1 MDCQSQKDITTDP
14 CGPKVQP
21 GPGPRVSVRPS
32 PASQPAVREPP
43 AFSSPD
49 LLRNQAPKQGE
60 QQRLVSPPAGLM
72 CISRPR
78 PTALGTKGPS
88 RLPRVP
94 LELSEEIDLIPVCI
108 PGPQS
113 ANVMSHS
120 TSEPSFPLS
129 CPQSPQLYLDASP
142 SMPLSNPNL
151 SRSLSPKPDLSPQ
164 SQKTLSPGGSRQS
177 QDQPERAGGENKD
190 FR

>member
-1 MDCQSQKDITTDP
+1 MDCQSQKDISTDP
-14 CGPKVQP
+14 CGPKVRP
-21 GPGPRVSVRPS
+21 GPGPRALVRPS
-32 PASQPAVREPP
+32 PASWPAVQEPP
-43 AFSSPD
+43 VFSSPD
-49 LLRNQAPKQGE
+49 LLRNQAPKQAE
-60 QQRLVSPPAGLM
+60 QQKLVSIPAGLM

-78 PTALGTKGPS
+78 PTAVGTKAAP

-94 LELSEEIDLIPVCI
+94 LEFSEEIDLIPVCI

-113 ANVMSHS
+113 ANVLSHS

-151 SRSLSPKPDLSPQ
+151 TCSLSPKPDPSPR
-164 SQKTLSPGGSRQS
+164 SQKTLSPGGSRHS
-177 QDQPERAGGENKD
+177 QDQPERAGGEND